1 MWCCSISPDHNRF
14 QPRGRRAPDIG
25 PPVCSAVEAQ
35 ASIRLRVSTKGRFEW
50 YPDARRRPVSVN

>member
-35 ASIRLRVSTKGRFEW
+35 ASDPNEGVYEREMHLLW
-50 YPDARRRPVSVN
+50 L